1 MINSIQIYKK
11 NKKEVIQLTLI
22 INNNVKKVDIFQSF
36 YNKRFL

>member
-22 INNNVKKVDIFQSF
+22 INNHVKKVDIFQSF
-36 YNKRFL
+36 YKKRFL

>member
-36 YNKRFL
+36 YKKRFL